1 MGRISGQGLARHI
14 VQTYPKAARVDQ
26 VVARNQVFTAYLLR
40 VLGLLP
46 GDTVFAGEKV
56 RTRMTGTVLA
66 GPRGLEALAGAPV
79 EGYEIHMGRTTLEPG
94 TPPFCL
100 VAPLGGGEAREDGAV
115 LGNVWGTYLHG
126 LLDSGELLARLWRAL
141 AEKKGLSPEEAP
153 ACDPAAYREEQYRTL
168 AAALRQS
175 LDMDRIYRILEEG
188 I

>member
-1 MGRISGQGLARHI
+1 MEERIAKAVREFPGRAGLYCQELDTGREWAVRGEE
-14 VQTYPKAARVDQ
+14 PFEAASVIKLPIL
-26 VVARNQVFTAYLLR
+26 VEVFR
-40 VLGLLP
+40 Q
-46 GDTVFAGEKV
+46 
-56 RTRMTGTVLA
+56 
-66 GPRGLEALAGAPV
+66 LES
-79 EGYEIHMGRTTLEPG
+79 
-94 TPPFCL
+94 
-100 VAPLGGGEAREDGAV
+100 GEAREDGAV